1 MNERENHD
9 LCTRKF
15 IDLANSLKDEGH
27 PVQLVSAALLAA
39 SGIYLTFATAGN
51 AGALEPSGWT
61 RRWPCSAGTSNT
73 SRLARKASWVVLS
86 IDAAGWWAL
95 QDSNLRP
102 SDYESPALTN

>member
-1 MNERENHD
+1 VNERENHD

-51 AGALEPSGWT
+51 AGALEPSGVDKAVAMF
-61 RRWPCSAGTSNT
+61 RRN
-73 SRLARKASWVVLS
+73 LEHIQARKKSELGGAV
-86 IDAAGWWAL
+86 
-95 QDSNLRP
+95 N
-102 SDYESPALTN
+102 